1 MDIIFN
7 CPNCGQRL
15 EIDESGAG
23 ITIDCPKCGK
33 PVYVPSRPDAP
44 TRIQPPV
51 PLSHPAPSPSTPQ
64 RPSMP
69 PPMHVYVK
77 PTQRPGSMLPAI
89 EGGTHCFLIAAGL
102 YIVSFL
108 AFRSDHLIACLVVS
122 LFGAPFMMAT
132 LLCAVY
138 GICKGSINHGLALL
152 AGVGVLFL
160 LSFSGP
166 LWNMWE
172 VMRYTEQMQKQTE
185 EMMRQFHP

>member
-1 MDIIFN
+1 MNINFA
-7 CPNCGQRL
+7 CPNCRQSL

-23 ITIDCPKCGK
+23 ITIDCPKCSK
-33 PVYVPSRPDAP
+33 PVYVPS
-44 TRIQPPV
+44 
-51 PLSHPAPSPSTPQ
+51 LSGAASLQSPIK
-64 RPSMP
+64 
-69 PPMHVYVK
+69 VAVK
-77 PTQRPGSMLPAI
+77 PIRQTNSMLPAI
-89 EGGTHCFLIAAGL
+89 EGGLHCFLIAAGL

-108 AFRSDHLIACLVVS
+108 AFRSDHLIACMVVS
-122 LFGAPFMMAT
+122 LFGAPFMAAA

-172 VMRYTEQMQKQTE
+172 ITRYTEQMQKQTE
-185 EMMRQFHP
+185 QMMRQFHP